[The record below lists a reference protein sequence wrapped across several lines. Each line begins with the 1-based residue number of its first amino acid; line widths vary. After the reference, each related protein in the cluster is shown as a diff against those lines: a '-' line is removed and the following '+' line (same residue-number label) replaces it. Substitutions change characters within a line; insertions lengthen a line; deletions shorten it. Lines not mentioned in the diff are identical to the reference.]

1 MPALTRPLLPTLAA
15 CALLLT
21 AGAVGAKEIPQDV
34 SVQAV
39 VSTPEFQVTSVG
51 NWWDDEL
58 RAEYDP
64 SRLVFKQIKKDV
76 FVKST
81 YGPIYAKTDS
91 PYYRF
96 TRVGGA
102 EFQRRYYIS
111 LNRVV
116 MGTAPVEIVS
126 AADAAQGKTIEFRF
140 YPMGEGSTVRM
151 PGTYT
156 THATLMFETGAP

>member
-1 MPALTRPLLPTLAA
+1 MKLRCFTA

-21 AGAVGAKEIPQDV
+21 VGAAGAKEIPQDV

-39 VSTPEFQVTSVG
+39 VSTPEFQVTSVD

-91 PYYRF
+91 PFYRF
-96 TRVGGA
+96 KRVGGA

-111 LNRVV
+111 LNRLV
-116 MGTAPVEIVS
+116 MGTTPVEIVS
-126 AADAAQGKTIEFRF
+126 AAEAAEGKTIEFRF
-140 YPMGEGSTVRM
+140 YPMPEASTVRM
-151 PGTYT
+151 PGTYI
-156 THATLMFETGAP
+156 THATVMFETGAP